1 MTLKSSYVT
10 FQPTSLLAL
19 DLKRSLVPINLIH
32 AMLVCSTYVDP
43 PFPSSAPHFYSLQS
57 DATPR
62 PARHKPVIIPAMS
75 PIPRPLPAK
84 DPHARLRFL
93 RKLFSRTDAGR
104 IDEPY
109 LLDFPATSPLPCPL
123 PKHDENSRRTPA
135 PPTTQSSVINTSP
148 TFRSNRLSS
157 CLFLRLV
164 IGHLVRRY
172 CNCCSLYVLSSLH
185 SCRIHG
191 RYCPLKRL
199 RYDHS
204 ANGRFC
210 PDSSVY
216 GAPRYCPCVSIC
228 HEHLLS
234 RLQSLLTS
242 DIAGLR

>member
-1 MTLKSSYVT
+1 MYPPHTYIIYVLI
-10 FQPTSLLAL
+10 FY
-19 DLKRSLVPINLIH
+19 KPINLIH
-32 AMLVCSTYVDP
+32 AMLVCSMYVGP

-62 PARHKPVIIPAMS
+62 PARRKPVIIPAM
-75 PIPRPLPAK
+75 PAK
-84 DPHARLRFL
+84 DPHARLHFL
-93 RKLFSRTDAGR
+93 RKLFSRTDVGR
-104 IDEPY
+104 IDEPN

-123 PKHDENSRRTPA
+123 PKHDENSQRTPA

-157 CLFLRLV
+157 CLFLLLV
-164 IGHLVRRY
+164 IGLLVRRY

-185 SCRIHG
+185 LCRIHG
-191 RYCPLKRL
+191 CYCPLKRL

-216 GAPRYCPCVSIC
+216 GASRYCPCVSIC

-234 RLQSLLTS
+234 RLQSLSTS
-242 DIAGLR
+242 VARCYIAGLR